1 MITHWAKEIRS
12 QKELKEKEIGLGNI
26 DVGGGGGG
34 GGGGVKPPTNYELCT
49 CGALVIG
56 FKVKN

>member
-1 MITHWAKEIRS
+1 MITHWAKEVRS

-26 DVGGGGGG
+26 DVG